1 MADLAATDITLTRGG
16 PYKLGK
22 LTSDFVLLT
31 FGDGAKTY
39 PYGGI
44 PLPAIGNLGWKYTGD
59 LIITGPDEDNI
70 IWKYD
75 ATNNKL
81 KGYRRAPVIVFEET
95 VTMTAGTTY
104 DTGTTRWPMAWPMYM
119 SNANQA
125 ITMLPAGMNPVT
137 TTASINMNSATP
149 GTRATITT
157 LGTDSYAT
165 VTITYVTQAWSEV
178 FQNLVEAEVMTAGA
192 TTTNGITFTPG
203 TPDLVSFLT
212 AGPFLCGL
220 MVGLNLNGII
230 STPKPLQSGQTA
242 AAGEYALD
250 WTNTS
255 PAATTMGILASQ
267 EWDAATAS
275 MYFTYIKKPSSG
287 FLNARFVEEDSAA
300 SISNVY
306 THAAAALDVPLLW
319 STPGFM
325 PSVTVSST
333 SATWPIGGTGM
344 SLGSTAQ
351 WQPTSTYHRSKAV
364 SANTWTSGT
373 GVAATLTV
381 KPSFLYGVP
390 EDIDSIVPLEIPD
403 GQVLRNRSVRAFAIG
418 A

>member
-1 MADLAATDITLTRGG
+1 MANLAATDITLTRGG

-59 LIITGPDEDNI
+59 LIITGVDEENI
-70 IWKYD
+70 VWKYD

-192 TTTNGITFTPG
+192 TTTNGITFTEG

-242 AAGEYALD
+242 KAGEYALD
-250 WTNTS
+250 WTNTT
-255 PAATTMGILASQ
+255 PAATTMGILDSQ
-267 EWDAATAS
+267 AWDAATAS
-275 MYFTYIKKPSSG
+275 IYFNYIKKPTSG

-300 SISNVY
+300 SSSHVY

-344 SLGSTAQ
+344 TLGNTAQ
-351 WQPTSTYHRSKAV
+351 WKPTLSYWQTRSLT
-364 SANTWTSGT
+364 ANTWTSGT
-373 GVAATLTV
+373 GVAADLTV
-381 KPSFLYGVP
+381 RPSFIYGTE

>member
-1 MADLAATDITLTRGG
+1 MANLAATDITLTRGG

-44 PLPAIGNLGWKYTGD
+44 PLPAIGNFGWHYSGD
-59 LIITGPDEDNI
+59 MMITGPDEDNI

-75 ATNNKL
+75 AVNHKL
-81 KGYRRAPVIVFEET
+81 KGYRKAPVIVFEET
-95 VTMTAGTTY
+95 VTMTKGTTY

-137 TTASINMNSATP
+137 TTAAINMNSATP

-157 LGTDSYAT
+157 LGTDSYTT

-192 TTTNGITFTPG
+192 TTTNGITFTAG
-203 TPDLVSFLT
+203 TPDIVSFLT

-220 MVGLNLNGII
+220 MVGLNRNGTI
-230 STPKPLQSGQTA
+230 STPKPLQKGETA

-250 WTNTS
+250 WTDTD
-255 PAATTMGILASQ
+255 PAATTMKILTTQ
-267 EWDAATAS
+267 DWNAATTS
-275 MYFTYIKKPSSG
+275 IYFNYIKKPTSG

-300 SISNVY
+300 SSSHVY

-325 PSVTVSST
+325 PSVTVSGT

-364 SANTWTSGT
+364 SANTWTSGS

-403 GQVLRNRSVRAFAIG
+403 GQVLRNRSVRAFIIG
-418 A
+418 S

>member
-1 MADLAATDITLTRGG
+1 MANLAATDITLTRGG

-59 LIITGPDEDNI
+59 LIITGVDEENI
-70 IWKYD
+70 VWKYD

-81 KGYRRAPVIVFEET
+81 KGYRRAPAVVFEEV
-95 VTMTAGTTY
+95 VTLTNGV
-104 DTGTTRWPMAWPMYM
+104 GTTRWPMAWPLYAGVG
-119 SNANQA
+119 NVAVT
-125 ITMLPAGMNPVT
+125 ILPAGMTPVT
-137 TTASINMNSATP
+137 TTMAVDMHSATP
-149 GTRATITT
+149 GTRATLTT
-157 LGTDSYAT
+157 LASDNYAT
-165 VTITYVTQAWSEV
+165 MTISYITQAWSEV
-178 FQNLVEAEVMTAGA
+178 FQNLVEAETMTAGA
-192 TTTNGITFTPG
+192 TTTNGITFTEG
-203 TPDLVSFLT
+203 TPDIVSFLT

-242 AAGEYALD
+242 KAGEYALD
-250 WTNTS
+250 WTNTT
-255 PAATTMGILASQ
+255 PAATTMGILDSQ

-275 MYFTYIKKPSSG
+275 IYFNYIKKPTSG

-300 SISNVY
+300 SSSHVY

-325 PSVTVSST
+325 PSVTVSTT

-344 SLGSTAQ
+344 TLGNTAQ
-351 WQPTSTYHRSKAV
+351 WKPTLSYWQTRSLT
-364 SANTWTSGT
+364 ANTWTSGT
-373 GVAATLTV
+373 GVAADLTV
-381 KPSFLYGVP
+381 RPSFIYGTE